1 MHHHMTLASHRQFKY
16 GGTSV
21 EMVPIP
27 GRPLSA
33 IDDAI
38 LQQIDTAVLE
48 ARRVTERQLVH
59 EVKISVG

>member
-1 MHHHMTLASHRQFKY
+1 M
-16 GGTSV
+16 

-38 LQQIDTAVLE
+38 LQQIETAVLE